1 MTFKTFPT
9 LMGVAVQVWLK
20 REGGR
25 LLLGFM
31 QKLCGGVV
39 GLGLV
44 HLVGLIEQL
53 CGGVVGLGFVHLMEQ
68 LSG

>member
-1 MTFKTFPT
+1 M
-9 LMGVAVQVWLK
+9 K

-31 QKLCGGVV
+31 QKLCRGMV

-44 HLVGLIEQL
+44 HLLGLMEEL
-53 CGGVVGLGFVHLMEQ
+53 CGGVMGLGLVHLMEQ
-68 LSG
+68 LIG